1 MLRRMKHDAMT
12 MSRRRQKL
20 EGTYLAGN
28 SLNSN
33 VSNNS
38 TRRAASNARSG
49 VQHTFP
55 TVSADIVALMSRFS
69 STWVEVQ
76 RVSRGSNKVPALIYT
91 NTVTGRG
98 NNTLLQKARAA
109 PVAFVRGVVGLVAV
123 IGNRHNCPSIAPH
136 SPSIRRTRLGAA
148 ARNARDLRLKLVAGS
163 ELAAPSLT
171 AGFCAVIGWDSAW
184 AGHLSHL
191 WRK

>member
-1 MLRRMKHDAMT
+1 M
-12 MSRRRQKL
+12 
-20 EGTYLAGN
+20 
-28 SLNSN
+28 
-33 VSNNS
+33 
-38 TRRAASNARSG
+38 
-49 VQHTFP
+49 
-55 TVSADIVALMSRFS
+55 
-69 STWVEVQ
+69 
-76 RVSRGSNKVPALIYT
+76 SRGSNKVPALKYT
-91 NTVTGRG
+91 DTVTERG

-148 ARNARDLRLKLVAGS
+148 ARKARDLRLKLVAGS
-163 ELAAPSLT
+163 DLAVPGLNVGS
-171 AGFCAVIGWDSAW
+171 CVVIGWDGAW